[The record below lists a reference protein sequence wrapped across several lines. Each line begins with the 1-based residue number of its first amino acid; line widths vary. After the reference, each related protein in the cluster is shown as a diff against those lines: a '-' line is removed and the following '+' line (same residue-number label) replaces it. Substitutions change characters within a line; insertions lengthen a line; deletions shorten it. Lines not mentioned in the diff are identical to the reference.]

1 MSCRTENENDLTNAQ
16 AYHRK
21 NSAQE
26 ITRLEGKRCA
36 LGRDARRQ
44 RMLLL
49 VNQLVP
55 HHADPEGRREGC
67 RAPGALEESNSRG
80 YEEQRPP
87 PEPSTSPCG
96 REGPRLRGGPI
107 RPAQGSVTRHKTARH
122 EARQERGRKIRK
134 PNGDRGKPMRRSG
147 ECLIPSGFE
156 RLATDSQRNH

>member
-1 MSCRTENENDLTNAQ
+1 VSCRTENENDLTNAQ

-67 RAPGALEESNSRG
+67 RAPGALEESNSRDT
-80 YEEQRPP
+80 RSSVP

-96 REGPRLRGGPI
+96 REGPRLRGGRL
-107 RPAQGSVTRHKTARH
+107 RPAQRS
-122 EARQERGRKIRK
+122 EARTREQNPQTKWRPRKTDASLWK
-134 PNGDRGKPMRRSG
+134 VLDSNDWQ
-147 ECLIPSGFE
+147 LI
-156 RLATDSQRNH
+156 ATETTDHVQ

>member
-1 MSCRTENENDLTNAQ
+1 M
-16 AYHRK
+16 HRNLK
-21 NSAQE
+21 PRPDK
-26 ITRLEGKRCA
+26 IV
-36 LGRDARRQ
+36 
-44 RMLLL
+44 LLL
-49 VNQLVP
+49 QSKSPEMQKHVFFHSCVEVATRSEETKVKIPPQIRD
-55 HHADPEGRREGC
+55 HADPEGRREGC

-156 RLATDSQRNH
+156 RLATDSHRNH